1 MTTKTNVPASAA
13 DKQRVLA
20 AGLFA
25 QAMQRN
31 STMGRLSGPM
41 PKGEARAGEVVR
53 KQTITD
59 LPIVKTVD
67 LSRGKGDE
75 VEFQFLQP
83 VGAYPIMGSETAE
96 GKGTGL
102 SYDTARVRVNQAR
115 FPVDLGDT
123 MTAIRS
129 PVDFRRL
136 GRPVAQSLM
145 DSYMDQSLLVHMAG
159 ARGFHDNI
167 EWRIPVAANPKF
179 AAMAVNPVKA
189 PTKNRH
195 FIADGTNG
203 IIPFALTGGDV
214 DMATTDVLSMDV
226 VDAIRTTMES
236 IALPPPAVKIPGDVV
251 AEDSP
256 LRRELTSTTDN
267 CLGQDCPHL
276 ADCHVLRARHAAA
289 GADVVVVNHH
299 LLLADLALRH
309 DGLGEVLPPS
319 EVVVVDEAHQLGELV
334 SELFGETLGS
344 RQLLELA
351 QDASRAHAREAGDL
365 PGLEAASGALDD
377 AVYRLRETLGS
388 ESRRVPWEA
397 IVEGH
402 AGRGLGLLAGALRRL
417 EEALKS
423 AADRGPTLGQCHR
436 RAERYRER
444 LDSMT
449 GAAPGQ
455 RVQWL
460 EVFPRAFVLHATPLE
475 IGPVFAQRARA
486 RRSAWVFT
494 SATLAVGASF
504 EHFSRTLALEGRDEA
519 LWGSPFDYRRQA
531 LCYVPPGLP
540 DPNTPEYTGRCTEAA
555 LPVLEASGGRAFLL
569 FTSHRALREAA
580 RRLGEVGRFPLLV
593 QGEAPRSELLRRFT
607 ESPGAVL
614 LGTSSF
620 WEGVD
625 VRGEALSCVVI
636 DRLPFAA
643 PDDPVARA
651 RAAALTR
658 AGGNPFLELQ
668 LPQAVL
674 ALKQGVGRL
683 IRDVHDRGV
692 LVLCDPRLLQRS
704 YGPVFLQS
712 LPPFPLTRQLADVQ
726 AFFGS
731 AP

>member
-1 MTTKTNVPASAA
+1 MGDDLGALV
-13 DKQRVLA
+13 
-20 AGLFA
+20 AGHL
-25 QAMQRN
+25 
-31 STMGRLSGPM
+31 
-41 PKGEARAGEVVR
+41 GEGGS
-53 KQTITD
+53 
-59 LPIVKTVD
+59 
-67 LSRGKGDE
+67 LSRLVPGFAVRPE
-75 VEFQFLQP
+75 QVEMSRA
-83 VGAYPIMGSETAE
+83 VAHAI
-96 GKGTGL
+96 GTGRTLVCEAGTGTGKTFAYLVPVLLCGRRVVL
-102 SYDTARVRVNQAR
+102 STATRNLQEQLFHRDIPLVRRALGATARVALLKGRQNYLCLEHLERGELAPLGASRRELAALARVREWSR
-115 FPVDLGDT
+115 FTRSGDLAELVDL
-123 MTAIRS
+123 
-129 PVDFRRL
+129 
-136 GRPVAQSLM
+136 
-145 DSYMDQSLLVHMAG
+145 
-159 ARGFHDNI
+159 
-167 EWRIPVAANPKF
+167 
-179 AAMAVNPVKA
+179 
-189 PTKNRH
+189 
-195 FIADGTNG
+195 
-203 IIPFALTGGDV
+203 
-214 DMATTDVLSMDV
+214 
-226 VDAIRTTMES
+226 
-236 IALPPPAVKIPGDVV
+236 

>member
-1 MTTKTNVPASAA
+1 MGDDLGVLVAGHLGEGGSLSRLVPGFAVRPEQVEMSRAVARAIETGRTLVCEAGTGTGKTFAYLVPALLCGR
-13 DKQRVLA
+13 RVVLSTA
-20 AGLFA
+20 TRNLQEQLFH
-25 QAMQRN
+25 R
-31 STMGRLSGPM
+31 
-41 PKGEARAGEVVR
+41 
-53 KQTITD
+53 D
-59 LPIVKTVD
+59 LPLVRQA
-67 LSRGKGDE
+67 L
-75 VEFQFLQP
+75 
-83 VGAYPIMGSETAE
+83 GA
-96 GKGTGL
+96 
-102 SYDTARVRVNQAR
+102 TARVALLKGRQNYLCLERLERGELAPLGASRRELVTLARVREWSR
-115 FPVDLGDT
+115 FTRSGDLSELVDL
-123 MTAIRS
+123 
-129 PVDFRRL
+129 P
-136 GRPVAQSLM
+136 
-145 DSYMDQSLLVHMAG
+145 
-159 ARGFHDNI
+159 
-167 EWRIPVAANPKF
+167 
-179 AAMAVNPVKA
+179 
-189 PTKNRH
+189 
-195 FIADGTNG
+195 
-203 IIPFALTGGDV
+203 
-214 DMATTDVLSMDV
+214 
-226 VDAIRTTMES
+226 
-236 IALPPPAVKIPGDVV
+236 
-251 AEDSP
+251 EDSP

-276 ADCHVLRARHAAA
+276 TDCHVLRARHAAA

-319 EVVVVDEAHQLGELV
+319 DVVVVDEAHQLGELV

-365 PGLEAASGALDD
+365 PVLEAAAGALDE
-377 AVYRLRETLGS
+377 AVYRLREALGS

-402 AGRGLGLLAGALRRL
+402 AGRSLGSLAGALGRL
-417 EEALKS
+417 EEALKP
-423 AADRGPTLGQCHR
+423 AAERGPTLGQCHR

-449 GAAPGQ
+449 GAAPGEW
-455 RVQWL
+455 VQWL

-486 RRSAWVFT
+486 RRSAWIFT

-504 EHFSRTLALEGRDEA
+504 EHFSRNLGLEDCDEA

-540 DPNTPEYTGRCTEAA
+540 DPNTPEYTGRCTDAA
-555 LPVLEASGGRAFLL
+555 RPVLEASGGRAFLL
-569 FTSHRALREAA
+569 FTSHRALRETA
-580 RRLGEVGRFPLLV
+580 RRLGEVSRFPLLV

-636 DRLPFAA
+636 DRLPFAV

-651 RAAALTR
+651 RASALTR

-683 IRDVHDRGV
+683 IRDVYDRGV

-704 YGPVFLQS
+704 YGSVFLQS
-712 LPPFPLTRQLADVQ
+712 LPPFPVTRQLADVQ

>member
-1 MTTKTNVPASAA
+1 VGDELEALVAEQLGAGGSLSRLVAGFAVRPEQVEMSRAVAHAVKTGRTLVCEAGTGTGKTFAYLVPALLCGR
-13 DKQRVLA
+13 RVVLSTATRNLQEQLFHRDIPLVRRALGATARVALLKGRQNYLCLDRLERGDLA
-20 AGLFA
+20 
-25 QAMQRN
+25 
-31 STMGRLSGPM
+31 
-41 PKGEARAGEVVR
+41 
-53 KQTITD
+53 
-59 LPIVKTVD
+59 
-67 LSRGKGDE
+67 
-75 VEFQFLQP
+75 P
-83 VGAYPIMGSETAE
+83 VGASRRELAA
-96 GKGTGL
+96 L
-102 SYDTARVRVNQAR
+102 ARVREWSRTTRSGDLAEL
-115 FPVDLGDT
+115 VDL
-123 MTAIRS
+123 
-129 PVDFRRL
+129 
-136 GRPVAQSLM
+136 
-145 DSYMDQSLLVHMAG
+145 
-159 ARGFHDNI
+159 
-167 EWRIPVAANPKF
+167 
-179 AAMAVNPVKA
+179 
-189 PTKNRH
+189 
-195 FIADGTNG
+195 
-203 IIPFALTGGDV
+203 
-214 DMATTDVLSMDV
+214 
-226 VDAIRTTMES
+226 
-236 IALPPPAVKIPGDVV
+236 

-351 QDASRAHAREAGDL
+351 RDASRAHAREAGDL
-365 PGLEAASGALDD
+365 PGLEAAAGALDD
-377 AVYRLRETLGS
+377 AVHRLRVTLGA

-397 IVEGH
+397 ILQAD
-402 AGRGLGLLAGALRRL
+402 AGTGIGSLAGALGRL

-423 AADRGPTLGQCHR
+423 AAERGPALGQCHR
-436 RAERYRER
+436 RAERFRQR
-444 LDSMT
+444 LEYMT
-449 GAAPGQ
+449 EAAPGQ

-475 IGPVFAQRARA
+475 IGPVFAARARA

-494 SATLAVGASF
+494 SATLAVGGSF
-504 EHFSRTLALEGRDEA
+504 EHFSGTLGLADRDEA

-540 DPNTPEYTGRCTEAA
+540 DPNAPEYTARCTEAA
-555 LPVLEASGGRAFLL
+555 LPVLEASRGRAFLL

-580 RRLGEVGRFPLLV
+580 RRLGEAGRFPLLV

-625 VRGEALSCVVI
+625 VRGEALSCVLI
-636 DRLPFAA
+636 DRLPFAV

-704 YGPVFLQS
+704 YGQVFLQS